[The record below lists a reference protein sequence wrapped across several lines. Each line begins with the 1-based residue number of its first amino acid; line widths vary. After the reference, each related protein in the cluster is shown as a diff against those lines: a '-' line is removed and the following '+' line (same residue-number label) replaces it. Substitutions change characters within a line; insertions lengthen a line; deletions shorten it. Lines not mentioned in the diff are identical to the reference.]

1 MSDTEL
7 IEAVRTGNPD
17 LVRALIQSGSDVN
30 QQDEQGWTPLNWA
43 SGRGHPEIV
52 KLLVESGADVFKV
65 GRDLRTPYL
74 IALAAGRVEVVKYL
88 SEVEDRIDGEKPAR
102 PERKYCK
109 AYHLRDL
116 RAYPE
121 WFESRVNWRE
131 KKDNNGARDAE
142 RETQEFADDSI
153 VFVHQDYSVTES
165 MWHNENVIFNR
176 VTPAW
181 VAFCAEE
188 LGFKVPDD
196 LDLIVPAKS
205 SEEVVSAA
213 Y

>member
-1 MSDTEL
+1 MSDTQL
-7 IEAVRTGNPD
+7 IEAVKAED
-17 LVRALIQSGSDVN
+17 LDRVRALISTGCDVN

-43 SGRGHPEIV
+43 SGRGNLETV
-52 KLLVESGADVFKV
+52 KLLVENGAELFKV

-88 SEVEDRIDGEKPAR
+88 RKAEDAYEGEKPAR

-116 RAYPE
+116 RSYPE
-121 WFESRVNWRE
+121 WFESRINWKE
-131 KKDNNGARDAE
+131 KKDNNGASSEAE
-142 RETQEFADDSI
+142 EFNEDSI

-165 MWHNENVIFNR
+165 MWHNENVIFNQ

-181 VAFCAEE
+181 MAFCAGE

-196 LDLIVPAKS
+196 LDLIVPAS
-205 SEEVVSAA
+205 D
-213 Y
+213 